1 MSLSTSSFKTEAK
14 VVALVLLVLLGCEL
28 VVRTREQYLSL
39 DLKHIGEI
47 PAISQNIAAGQGL
60 LRVLFIGNSMTRYG
74 VDTGTFEREMQAQG
88 IGPLRVEKV
97 FPDAT
102 GLPDWYYAFKHY
114 FVDAGHLPDVLI
126 VSFAARDLQDDY
138 AVEPTRLARYYSSSR
153 DIPEVFSRDVLDF
166 DGRVEFLLSSIS
178 SSFANRTRV
187 RTRVLDALVPDYRET
202 AQQLNRDMNRG
213 QSVKAAS
220 APHTYVRLE
229 RLIQLASQRGV
240 RVIFVAMP
248 LREAYTLDPLVRK
261 TVEEGGMTFV
271 DCRDVA
277 GLGRESYLD
286 EMHLK
291 PEGAAVYSQF
301 LAHQL
306 AGEFPRTSHTDER
319 LLVTA
324 GK

>member
-1 MSLSTSSFKTEAK
+1 MSLSTSSFSIEAR

-39 DLKHIGEI
+39 DLKHIGQI
-47 PAISQNIAAGQGL
+47 PAISQNMTEGPG

-74 VDTGTFEREMQAQG
+74 VDASTFEREMQAQG

-126 VSFAARDLQDDY
+126 VGFAARDLQDDY

-153 DIPEVFSRDVLDF
+153 DIPELFSRDVLDF
-166 DGRVEFLLSSIS
+166 DGRVEFLLSSLS
-178 SSFANRTRV
+178 SSFANRSRV
-187 RTRVLDALVPDYRET
+187 RTRVMDALVPYYRDT
-202 AQQLNRDMNRG
+202 AQQLNRDMKTGR
-213 QSVKAAS
+213 AAN
-220 APHTYVRLE
+220 AAPTPHTYRRLE
-229 RLIQLASQRGV
+229 RLMQLAGQKGV

-248 LREAYTLDPLVRK
+248 LRDAYTLDPLVRK
-261 TVEEGGMTFV
+261 TIEDGGMAFV
-271 DCRDVA
+271 DCREVA
-277 GLGRESYLD
+277 GLGRESYID

-291 PEGAAVYSQF
+291 PEGAAVYSRF
-301 LAHQL
+301 LARQL
-306 AGEFPRTSHTDER
+306 AGGFPWTSRKEQR

>member
-1 MSLSTSSFKTEAK
+1 MSLSTSSFRTEAK

-39 DLKHIGEI
+39 DLKHIGQI
-47 PAISQNIAAGQGL
+47 PAISQSMTEGPG

-74 VDTGTFEREMQAQG
+74 VDASTFEREMKAQG
-88 IGPLRVEKV
+88 VGPLRVEKV

-126 VSFAARDLQDDY
+126 VGFASKDLQDDY

-153 DIPEVFSRDVLDF
+153 DMPEIFSRDVLDF
-166 DGRVEFLLSSIS
+166 DSRVQFLLSSVS
-178 SSFANRTRV
+178 SSFANRNRV
-187 RTRVLDALVPDYRET
+187 RTRVLDALVPYYRDT
-202 AQQLNRDMNRG
+202 AQQLNRDMKTGRSGN
-213 QSVKAAS
+213 AAT
-220 APHTYVRLE
+220 APHSYQRLE
-229 RLIQLASQRGV
+229 RFIQLASQKGV

-248 LREAYTLDPLVRK
+248 LRDAYTLDPLVQK
-261 TVEEGGMTFV
+261 IVEDDGMTFV
-271 DCRDVA
+271 DCREVA
-277 GLGRESYLD
+277 GLGRESYID

-291 PEGAAVYSQF
+291 PEGATVYTQF
-301 LAHQL
+301 LARQL
-306 AGEFPRTSHTDER
+306 AGGFPRTSQKDEH